1 MHDDPIDP
9 FGADDSDG
17 DDFEAGQ
24 GSEQSPV
31 ALAATE
37 QPVPLRIA
45 LVEDERTPAG
55 MVCMGT
61 YRDARLVARCV
72 LSPDAWEEIQGRHF
86 LDEPRQVVLVAR
98 EAPPGLQC
106 QLFAMLPLSEL
117 EGMEEEEGAEPWRAS
132 VPGSGYDDDADGETA
147 QVAAFPLGNI
157 VRFDKDR
164 IHRDNLALEAVDV
177 LQKII
182 DGQTT
187 EVVDKVL
194 RDLLGE

>member
-1 MHDDPIDP
+1 MDDE
-9 FGADDSDG
+9 FGGLMDANG
-17 DDFEAGQ
+17 DEA
-24 GSEQSPV
+24 SPV

-37 QPVPLRIA
+37 QPVPLRVA
-45 LVEDERTPAG
+45 LVEDERTPEG

-61 YRDARLVARCV
+61 FRDERLVARCV
-72 LSPDAWEEIQGRHF
+72 LSPDAWDEVQARKF

-106 QLFAMLPLSEL
+106 QLFAMLPLEAVERDDDGS
-117 EGMEEEEGAEPWRAS
+117 EPWKAS
-132 VPGSGYDDDADGETA
+132 VPGSGYDAADTHDDGDDEEGDGDA
-147 QVAAFPLGNI
+147 PKVAAFPLGNI

-187 EVVDKVL
+187 EVVDRVL